1 MASDFQC
8 SPPLSFPVGD
18 VVKQGY
24 LFVKRPPRK
33 YLSKIKAWHK
43 RYFVLRDETQDRSP
57 CLEMYEK
64 DELFTAPLGIAGPK
78 LILDLGQ
85 CVHIGFTSDSSR
97 FPYALVIVCQGRSP
111 LILAA
116 EDELSARS
124 WLLALGLI
132 THKGNSTQCQKTSFI
147 PPPSLL
153 LERRTHRNK
162 AAYRDTCS
170 LPQESS
176 APLSVESTA
185 ATLLPE
191 EYNDNDMDL
200 SFARE
205 IFHVSVN
212 PTEDSQRLGMSGDL
226 QLAIFSHGVGLAK
239 PGMASCF
246 VVWPVAYIRQYLH
259 ESTGSTGRT
268 KTTIVSLEVGRRSI
282 TGEGVFQFR
291 TQKGT
296 EIIRELKGI
305 VELWSARKAVLSIQQ
320 SSAKHSFFKT
330 SPTKITHSKGRSWNF
345 IGRSAPCTP
354 SLAFPHTWHQR
365 RSSPGPSKKSAPDIT
380 RTSNTYE
387 IGKSPKHSESA
398 DAEHPINYIVPCFE
412 GSPPSEKTNQS
423 KSPCVS
429 NKKSVT
435 ADVGKDGCVRTK
447 HTRIMGACSIP
458 EVQSV
463 RMDACSGESSDECCY
478 VEVDPTD
485 APQPP
490 PSPLMGTPMPSPA
503 KIGISTCSH
512 EPEGYLEV
520 IPT

>member
-1 MASDFQC
+1 
-8 SPPLSFPVGD
+8 
-18 VVKQGY
+18 
-24 LFVKRPPRK
+24 
-33 YLSKIKAWHK
+33 
-43 RYFVLRDETQDRSP
+43 
-57 CLEMYEK
+57 MYEK
-64 DELFTAPLGIAGPK
+64 DELLTAPLGLTGPK

-85 CVHIGFTSDSSR
+85 CVHIGFTSDSTR

-111 LILAA
+111 LLLAA

-132 THKGNSTQCQKTSFI
+132 THKGSSGHCPRTSFN

-153 LERRTHRNK
+153 LDPGRRSNRNK
-162 AAYRDTCS
+162 SAYRETCS

-205 IFHVSVN
+205 IFQVSVN

-259 ESTGSTGRT
+259 ESTASTGRT
-268 KTTIVSLEVGRRSI
+268 KTTIVSLEVGRRSA

-291 TQKGT
+291 TQKGA
-296 EIIRELKGI
+296 EIIRELKSI

-320 SSAKHSFFKT
+320 SSMKHESFRT
-330 SPTKITHSKGRSWNF
+330 SSPKSAHTRGRSWNF
-345 IGRSAPCTP
+345 TGRSAPCTP

-365 RSSPGPSKKSAPDIT
+365 RSSPGPSKKQLSEISRSAHNSDILKPQRQEPT
-380 RTSNTYE
+380 NE
-387 IGKSPKHSESA
+387 DQQIH
-398 DAEHPINYIVPCFE
+398 YIVPCFE
-412 GSPPSEKTNQS
+412 ESPKAETQDTA
-423 KSPCVS
+423 KSPKTS
-429 NKKSVT
+429 KNKKPVT

-458 EVQSV
+458 EVHSV
-463 RMDACSGESSDECCY
+463 RVEACSGESSDECCY
-478 VEVDPTD
+478 VEVDPSNG
-485 APQPP
+485 PK
-490 PSPLMGTPMPSPA
+490 LTPMPSPA
-503 KIGISTCSH
+503 KSDMASCGPQT
-512 EPEGYLEV
+512 EGKDGRKMVYQRCV
-520 IPT
+520 VV

>member
-1 MASDFQC
+1 MQ
-8 SPPLSFPVGD
+8 
-18 VVKQGY
+18 
-24 LFVKRPPRK
+24 
-33 YLSKIKAWHK
+33 AWHK

-132 THKGNSTQCQKTSFI
+132 THKGNAGQCQRTSFN

-153 LERRTHRNK
+153 LEGSGRRRNK
-162 AAYRDTCS
+162 NVYRDTCS

-205 IFHVSVN
+205 IFQVSVN

-259 ESTGSTGRT
+259 ESTSSTGRT
-268 KTTIVSLEVGRRSI
+268 KTTIVSLEVGRRSA
-282 TGEGVFQFR
+282 TGEGIFQFR
-291 TQKGT
+291 TQKGA

-320 SSAKHSFFKT
+320 SSAKHDIFRN
-330 SPTKITHSKGRSWNF
+330 SPSKGCQSRGRSWNHF
-345 IGRSAPCTP
+345 TGRSAPCTP
-354 SLAFPHTWHQR
+354 SLAFPHCWQQR
-365 RSSPGPSKKSAPDIT
+365 YTSPGPSKKALSDLNRPFSVSEVG
-380 RTSNTYE
+380 R
-387 IGKSPKHSESA
+387 SPKKDPNDKE
-398 DAEHPINYIVPCFE
+398 DDEPQINYIVPCFE
-412 GSPPSEKTNQS
+412 DSSPQSEKVNAG
-423 KSPCVS
+423 KSPS
-429 NKKSVT
+429 IISKKTVT

-458 EVQSV
+458 EVRSV
-463 RMDACSGESSDECCY
+463 RVEACSGDSSDECCY
-478 VEVDPTD
+478 VEVDPSESKVIE
-485 APQPP
+485 A
-490 PSPLMGTPMPSPA
+490 SATPVPSPA
-503 KIGISTCSH
+503 KSRTTSTS

-520 IPT
+520 LPT